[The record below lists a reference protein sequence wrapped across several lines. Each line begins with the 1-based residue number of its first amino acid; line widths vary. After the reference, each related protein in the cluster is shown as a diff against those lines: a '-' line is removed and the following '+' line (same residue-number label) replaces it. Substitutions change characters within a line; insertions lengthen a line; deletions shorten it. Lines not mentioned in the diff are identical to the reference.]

1 MRPALAALIAVAACG
16 GPIRFALRAPVWD
29 EEDDRPFWPAPAYDE
44 EMDVANTVDALLLHP
59 ISHGLRFEPRT
70 EALDVNS
77 LDEVPNSSWFTN
89 RSPSPEE
96 AARGPCGDE
105 GPQLPFTI
113 VSSKEGGTTPGLVVQ
128 DESGQRYLLKFDDG
142 TVPENEAGTAADAI
156 VSRLY
161 WAVGFHVPCNRVLYV
176 ARSDLVLTE
185 RSVERRPSGSRRPL
199 TTARLERMLRRATRT
214 ESGLI
219 RLSASRYLDGTPIGT
234 WRGEGT
240 RQDDPNDLVPHQDRR
255 SLRGERFLAAWVA
268 HWDSRGPNTFDA
280 FVPTGPEAGH
290 VVHHF
295 LDFSDALAGI
305 SRRTRWPETRVG
317 HETVGDLGT
326 TLADAVTF
334 GVVRRPWD
342 AVTRD
347 PRYPNLAYFDVEHF
361 SPMGFAPQTPLER
374 WARAEWADLAWMA
387 RRIARLSRAHL
398 EAIVETGRYGDPA
411 EEARMVEVLLGRRD
425 RILETCFEVSSPLS
439 DVHVD
444 GERLCA
450 TDLAR
455 PSERGWEPAL
465 VEAWRDAAGTRTALA
480 VTHGR
485 DSVCV
490 ALGAHFAPRAC
501 APGDADRYAVVE
513 VARIRG
519 GHRTVLRAHLY
530 DLGPAGWFLAG
541 LERPS

>member
-1 MRPALAALIAVAACG
+1 MRPALVALAVLTACG
-16 GPIRFALRAPVWD
+16 APGRFALRAPVW
-29 EEDDRPFWPAPAYDE
+29 EEGDDRPFWPAPAYDE
-44 EMDVANTVDALLLHP
+44 EMDVANTVDVILLHP
-59 ISHGLRFEPRT
+59 LSHGLLFEPRT

-77 LDEVPNSSWFTN
+77 LDEVPSSTWFTN
-89 RSPSPEE
+89 RAPSPEE
-96 AARGPCGDE
+96 AARGACVDE
-105 GPQLPFTI
+105 GPELPFTI
-113 VSSKEGGTTPGLVVQ
+113 VSSKSGGTTPGLVVQ
-128 DESGQRYLLKFDDG
+128 DVGGQRYLLKFDDG
-142 TVPENEAGTAADAI
+142 AVPENEAGTAADAV

-161 WAVGFHVPCNRVLYV
+161 WSVGFHVPCNRVLYV
-176 ARSDLVLTE
+176 ARDDLVLTE
-185 RSVERRPSGSRRPL
+185 RSEERHTSGSRRPL
-199 TTARLERMLRRATRT
+199 TVVRLERMLRRATRT

-240 RQDDPNDLVPHQDRR
+240 RRDDPNDRVAHQDRR

-280 FVPTGPEAGH
+280 FVTTGPEAGH

-305 SRRTRWPETRVG
+305 SRRTRWPEPRVG
-317 HETVGDLGT
+317 HQTVGDLGT

-342 AVTRD
+342 AVARD

-374 WARAEWADLAWMA
+374 WARADGSDLGWMA
-387 RRIARLSRAHL
+387 RRIARISRAHL
-398 EAIVETGRYGDPA
+398 EAIVATGRYSDPA

-425 RILETCFEVSSPLS
+425 RILETCFAVSSPLA
-439 DVHVD
+439 DVRVE

-450 TDLAR
+450 VDLAR

-465 VEAWRDAAGTRTALA
+465 VEAWRDAAGARTALA
-480 VTHGR
+480 VTHGPA
-485 DSVCV
+485 SVCV
-490 ALGAHFAPRAC
+490 ALGAHFAPGAA
-501 APGDADRYAVVE
+501 APDAAARYAIVE
-513 VARIRG
+513 ISRVRAE
-519 GHRTVLRAHLY
+519 HRTVLRAHLY
-530 DLGPAGWFLAG
+530 DLGPDGWFLAG